1 MAAKLIKPSPN
12 IIVTWK
18 VTISLFF
25 LVALYADKQCDVNR
39 VWFIERLHNIAANYS
54 ISDRFGFAVIFLSG
68 FVYYLLCVNHVNINM
83 KLSIVYYFIKNIL
96 KMIKRYDLAIPANI
110 RFWSNVGLIVDSGP
124 TLNQRWTDVSC
135 MLGCNLSSICHTES
149 AKYFT

>member
-18 VTISLFF
+18 ITISLFF

-39 VWFIERLHNIAANYS
+39 DWFIERLHNIAANYS

-96 KMIKRYDLAIPANI
+96 
-110 RFWSNVGLIVDSGP
+110 
-124 TLNQRWTDVSC
+124 
-135 MLGCNLSSICHTES
+135 
-149 AKYFT
+149 